1 MHNLQSK
8 KSKCYFCRRLH
19 YVYDY
24 DFVYV
29 FVFEYVYEY
38 EYEFVFEYVYVFDL
52 KRGAQKRA
60 RRTSRPFPSGQKKR
74 FFLFFSLDKN
84 SKSVYK
90 WLITHRLQNHFIA
103 NIIDN
108 KRKSSQ
114 GKTDYRVSPNC
125 MVARS
130 VRVAVR

>member
-8 KSKCYFCRRLH
+8 KCKCHFCKCLH

-29 FVFEYVYEY
+29 FVFEYVY

-60 RRTSRPFPSGQKKR
+60 RRTSRPFPSGQKKTI
-74 FFLFFSLDKN
+74 FFLFFRLTNFASGYINKTYPPTTKSL
-84 SKSVYK
+84 YCQ
-90 WLITHRLQNHFIA
+90 H
-103 NIIDN
+103 
-108 KRKSSQ
+108 
-114 GKTDYRVSPNC
+114 Y
-125 MVARS
+125 
-130 VRVAVR
+130 

>member
-8 KSKCYFCRRLH
+8 KSKCHFCKCLH

-29 FVFEYVYEY
+29 YVFVFVFVFEYVY

-60 RRTSRPFPSGQKKR
+60 RRTSRPFPSGQKKTI
-74 FFLFFSLDKN
+74 FFIFF
-84 SKSVYK
+84 
-90 WLITHRLQNHFIA
+90 A
-103 NIIDN
+103 
-108 KRKSSQ
+108 
-114 GKTDYRVSPNC
+114 
-125 MVARS
+125 
-130 VRVAVR
+130 